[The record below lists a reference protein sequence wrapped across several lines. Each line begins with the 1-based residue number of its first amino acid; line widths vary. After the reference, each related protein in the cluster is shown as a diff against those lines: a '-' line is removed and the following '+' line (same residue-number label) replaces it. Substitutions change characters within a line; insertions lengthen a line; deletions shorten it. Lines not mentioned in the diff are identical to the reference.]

1 MTKLGRELP
10 DLPAEVYFDQDECQV
25 LIAYEAKHRKRPA
38 HAPEHAPAPTLRKA
52 LRRGRQAGR
61 VHRA

>member
-10 DLPAEVYFDQDECQV
+10 DLPAVVYFDQDECQV

-38 HAPEHAPAPTLRKA
+38 HAPAPTLREA